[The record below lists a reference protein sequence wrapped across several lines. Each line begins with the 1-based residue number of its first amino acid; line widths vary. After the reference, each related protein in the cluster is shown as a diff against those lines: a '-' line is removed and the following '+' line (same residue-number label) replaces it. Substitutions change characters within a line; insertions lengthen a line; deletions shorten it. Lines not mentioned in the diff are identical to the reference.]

1 MTQIQTKQKEAKRI
15 FLKKLGIETDL
26 EGRVKID
33 QTTMKK
39 LKPIPQGNQ
48 YKTLTVS
55 DSNFM
60 GFRAR
65 VNPGGSKSFIYRY
78 RPKDPSNVV
87 QEKQIITI
95 GTWYDNSDPRFKD
108 KIGMTPTVARNLAKD
123 MVLKIAKKEDPYS
136 IVKAKRKGR
145 TVLSVYTDWIEKRV
159 PSSNFKA
166 SSRKDYISR
175 FNTYVKQNSK
185 LERHKKLYRQEA
197 DAFKLIKS
205 TYKDIT
211 KDDYI
216 CIHNAV
222 SKNSKTQANRLI
234 EDMRLVEKYAIEID
248 VLENRVCIFRK
259 KELNKEVDRL
269 DKEDPYTVSEMRRYR
284 KAAAQLIKENVSVY
298 LVPCLMLLAAGILGG
313 RSKSM
318 MFCLE
323 WDQIDFENKFI
334 KFMDTKNNEP
344 IKLDY
349 DYRFAAILRIMKRYQ
364 KTINHKDKRYKF
376 VFPALDKKFKCKHV
390 RDPRKTHQTIIEKAK
405 LPYKV
410 IHFLRHSWAT
420 TVYEATGD
428 LLAVKEMGG
437 WKSIE
442 AVQKYTHVSRKM
454 RRNKLKQ
461 IRTYVSSN
469 SHVA

>member
-1 MTQIQTKQKEAKRI
+1 MISTQLKQKEAKRI
-15 FLKKLGIETDL
+15 FLKNLGIETDL

-39 LKPIPQGNQ
+39 LKPIPVGNQ
-48 YKTLTVS
+48 YRTLTIS
-55 DSNFM
+55 DSNLM

-65 VNPGGSKSFIYRY
+65 VNPGGTKSFIYRH
-78 RPKDPSNVV
+78 RPKDPSGAV

-95 GTWYDNSDPRFKD
+95 GSWYDNSDPRFKD
-108 KIGMTPTVARNLAKD
+108 LIGMTPTVARNLAKD

-197 DAFKLIKS
+197 DAFKLMKS

-216 CIHNAV
+216 CIHNAI

-234 EDMRLVEKYAIEID
+234 EDMRLVEKYAIEIG
-248 VLENRVCIFRK
+248 VLDQRVCIFSK

-269 DKEDPYTVSEMRRYR
+269 DKEDPYTVSEMKRYR
-284 KAAAQLIKENVSVY
+284 KAAAVLIKENISVY
-298 LVPCLMLLAAGILGG
+298 LVPCLMLLAAGVLGG

-323 WDQIDFENKFI
+323 WDQVDFENKLIRFI
-334 KFMDTKNNEP
+334 DTKNNEP

-349 DYRFAAILRIMKRYQ
+349 DYKFAAILRIMKRYQ

-376 VFPALDKKFKCKHV
+376 VFPSLDKKFKCKHV
-390 RDPRKTHQTIIEKAK
+390 RDPRKTHQSIIQRAK
-405 LPYKV
+405 LTYKV

-461 IRTYVSSN
+461 IRTYVSNN